1 MNLDAWNLF
10 KRIQNRLPDY
20 NKNPAGKT
28 IAMVTP
34 DKALTLTATNTMTP
48 GETTWDKVTG
58 KPLMFPTTWTMIQD
72 RPHLFGGSY
81 AELADKPT
89 LFSGNYSDLAGVPQQ
104 FSGQYADLQ
113 GLPPLFDGKWT
124 SIIGKP
130 AFFSGSYNDLTDKP
144 SIPGAPAMPNLSSVA
159 TTGRYS
165 DLTGKPT
172 LFSGSYNDLTDKPTI
187 SAQRR
192 IDTYAGKTD
201 TNGLYT
207 VTYPTPFPAAPSIQP
222 EPPAMPNQV
231 WVKVNSTLT
240 GFSLRLVQRN
250 TVNLLNIE
258 VLLGA
263 TVNVANA
270 DARVVVIAA

>member
-1 MNLDAWNLF
+1 MNLDAWNIF
-10 KRIQNRLPDY
+10 KRLQNRLPDY
-20 NKNPAGKT
+20 NKNTAGKT
-28 IAMVTP
+28 VAMVTP
-34 DKALTLTATNTMTP
+34 DKALTLTAMNTMAP

-58 KPLMFPTTWTMIQD
+58 KPLMFPTNWTMIQD

-81 AELADKPT
+81 SELADKPT

-113 GLPPLFDGKWT
+113 GLPALFDGKWS
-124 SIIGKP
+124 SITGKP
-130 AFFSGSYNDLTDKP
+130 NFFSGAY
-144 SIPGAPAMPNLSSVA
+144 A
-159 TTGRYS
+159 
-165 DLTGKPT
+165 DLTGKPAIPAQFSGAWSDIT
-172 LFSGSYNDLTDKPTI
+172 GKPSFFSGSYNDLTDKPTI
-187 SAQRR
+187 PAQQAQRR

-201 TNGLYT
+201 ANGLYT
-207 VTYPTPFPAAPSIQP
+207 VTYATPFPAIPSVQP